1 MPKKIKTILSLISDA
16 AKKYK
21 KDDPVRL
28 AGTTAYFTIFAI
40 APIILIIIS
49 VTGLVV
55 NEQNMSQKIYTELN
69 SLIGPDGS
77 TFIKNIV
84 QNYQDKE
91 SNLIGT
97 IIGIVTFLITSTTF
111 FKVLQ
116 NALNF
121 IWRIRVKPKH
131 NFLKALVDRL
141 LSFGLILS
149 LGFIFLVSL
158 LVDAGLAFLK
168 DYFASTLP
176 VFTLTLF
183 NIINYIVAFVII
195 TLIFAIIYKFLP
207 DAKIKWKVTW
217 VGALITATL
226 FSIGKYAIGFAI
238 ANTNIGFMYGAAGSV
253 IIFLLWVFYSSLI
266 LFFGAEITQQ
276 YAEYFSHEIKPKSY
290 AVKIKISEVDE

>member
-1 MPKKIKTILSLISDA
+1 MQKKVKNILHLVSDA

-55 NEQNMSQKIYTELN
+55 DEQNMSQKIYTELN
-69 SLIGPDGS
+69 RLIGEDG
-77 TFIKNIV
+77 TAFVKNIV
-84 QNYQDKE
+84 NNYQDKE
-91 SNLIGT
+91 TNLVGT
-97 IIGIVTFLITSTTF
+97 IVGIVTFLITSTTF

-121 IWRIRVKPKH
+121 IWRIRAKPKH

-168 DYFASTLP
+168 DYFTDILP
-176 VFTLTLF
+176 DITLTLF
-183 NIINYIVAFVII
+183 NIINYIMAFVII
-195 TLIFAIIYKFLP
+195 TFIFAIIYKFLP

-217 VGALITATL
+217 IGALITAGL
-226 FSIGKYAIGFAI
+226 FSLGKYAIGFAL

-253 IIFLLWVFYSSLI
+253 VIFLLWVFYSSII

-276 YAEYFSHEIKPKSY
+276 YAEYFSHEIEPKSY
-290 AVKIKISEVDE
+290 AVKIRISEIDE

>member
-1 MPKKIKTILSLISDA
+1 MTKKIKTILNLVSDA

-21 KDDPVRL
+21 NDDPIRL

-55 NEQNMSQKIYTELN
+55 DEQNMSEKIYSELN
-69 SLIGPDGS
+69 MLVGTDG
-77 TFIKNIV
+77 TAFIKNIII
-84 QNYQDKE
+84 NYQDKE
-91 SNLIGT
+91 TNLVAT
-97 IIGIVTFLITSTTF
+97 IVGIVTFLITSTTF

-121 IWRIRVKPKH
+121 IWRIRAKPKH
-131 NFLKALVDRL
+131 NLLKALIDRL

-168 DYFASTLP
+168 DYFTSVLP
-176 VFTLTLF
+176 NITVTLF
-183 NIINYIVAFVII
+183 NIINYIVTFVII

-217 VGALITATL
+217 VGALITAAL
-226 FSIGKYAIGFAI
+226 FSLGKYVIGFAL

-253 IIFLLWVFYSSLI
+253 VIFLLWVFYSSII

-276 YAEYFSHEIKPKSY
+276 YAEYFSHEIEPKSY
-290 AVKIKISEVDE
+290 AVKIKISEIDE